1 MDTNPTPAPNGT
13 EATPTN
19 LNTPETTPAQ
29 PQTPAQA
36 SVDLGLSAE
45 QAEQFKRFISSNGGF
60 DTAFAKLKQDVST
73 PAQPAQPQPQ
83 PQPQPQSQP
92 QPQPQPEP
100 YKVPDGFVTQE
111 ELNIQR
117 LFGDLAR
124 QDKYASISDQI
135 NNGDV
140 LKEMAKLGMRPIDD
154 HNNVN
159 MEQLTHFLDL
169 KAASVPAPQTTAP
182 ITNTPTVD
190 YIEVGDNITNAEQAY
205 QVINQS
211 LEAKKLNQA
220 PHPAEAKAREFLKT
234 HFKNTM
240 L

>member
-1 MDTNPTPAPNGT
+1 MDTNPTPAPAGT

-29 PQTPAQA
+29 PQAPAPA
-36 SVDLGLSAE
+36 PVDLGLSAE

-73 PAQPAQPQPQ
+73 PAQPVQPAGQP
-83 PQPQPQSQP
+83 QP

-124 QDKYASISDQI
+124 QDKYASISEQI

-154 HNNVN
+154 HSNVN

-205 QVINQS
+205 QVLNQS
-211 LEAKKLNQA
+211 LEARKLNQA
-220 PHPAEAKAREFLKT
+220 PHPAEAKAREFLKA
-234 HFKNTM
+234 HFKNSM